1 MYISIVCFVYFFVL
15 STFVVNKRYIYYF
28 SLSISYR
35 SLALLMLLFSI
46 SDLMYLY
53 KKERTN
59 IHEICIS
66 AVITIPYFTFSLK
79 WKLKILRSFQTN
91 SSYECEHKISL
102 SNPNQYRSIL
112 NCSQLIE
119 VIRRH
124 LLTPSS
130 APDNCCRI
138 IFRCCS
144 CTQQ

>member
-1 MYISIVCFVYFFVL
+1 MYISVVCFVYFFVL

-79 WKLKILRSFQTN
+79 
-91 SSYECEHKISL
+91 
-102 SNPNQYRSIL
+102 
-112 NCSQLIE
+112 
-119 VIRRH
+119 
-124 LLTPSS
+124 
-130 APDNCCRI
+130 
-138 IFRCCS
+138 
-144 CTQQ
+144 